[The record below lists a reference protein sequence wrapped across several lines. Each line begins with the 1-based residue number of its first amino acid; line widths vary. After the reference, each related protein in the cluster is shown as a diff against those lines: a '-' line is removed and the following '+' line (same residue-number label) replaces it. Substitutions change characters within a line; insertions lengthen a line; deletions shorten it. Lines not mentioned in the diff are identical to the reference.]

1 MSKRRKIGDRVW
13 VINGAAFGKSQ
24 GQWATIIDW
33 LSNLEESLFPCPL
46 NCGDID
52 CKEWND
58 LETDDNRSL
67 YHVSECE
74 MFDSQNIEPCHN
86 SV

>member
-13 VINGAAFGKSQ
+13 VVPGAAFGASR

-33 LSNLEESLFPCPL
+33 PSNKADENWSCMLG
-46 NCGDID
+46 CGDVE
-52 CKEWND
+52 CMEWND
-58 LETDDNRSL
+58 LTTQDGHPL

-74 MFDSQNIEPCHN
+74 MLDAPLGATP
-86 SV
+86 